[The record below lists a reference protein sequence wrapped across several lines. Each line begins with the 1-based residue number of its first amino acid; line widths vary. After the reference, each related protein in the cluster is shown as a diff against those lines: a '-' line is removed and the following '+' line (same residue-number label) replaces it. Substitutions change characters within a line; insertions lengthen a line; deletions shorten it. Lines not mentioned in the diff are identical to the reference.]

1 MFKKIE
7 TRSLEREERNTQL
20 RQLKQEMIRSEKE
33 IKSRQYAYQ
42 VMEKEY
48 HQKIVLPQIRQ
59 QYEKA
64 EEIKQRSLQN
74 RSSNDIS

>member
-1 MFKKIE
+1 LLKKIE

>member
-48 HQKIVLPQIRQ
+48 HQKIVLPQLRQ

>member
-1 MFKKIE
+1 LFKKIE

-48 HQKIVLPQIRQ
+48 HQKIVLPQLRQ